1 MEGGV
6 GMVNVALAGL
16 GKMGLSHLSIVR
28 AHPDVK
34 VVGVCDS
41 TTYLLEVL
49 GKYTQVATFA
59 DYETMLDEAHPDAV
73 IVATPTHLHADMV
86 RATLRRGVHTFCEK
100 PLSLDPGTSTELAGL
115 AEGLGLVT
123 QVGYHNRYVATFA
136 EMKRLLDIGAI
147 GRVSHAMAEAYG
159 PVVLKPKGGTWR
171 SRRSSGG
178 GALYDYAAH
187 PIDLL
192 TWYFGPAQG
201 VSGSTLNAI
210 FSAETEDEVYTSIR
224 FADGVSSQLSVN
236 WSDESQRKMSTS
248 VTIWGSTGRIYAD
261 RQEIQ
266 VHLRDTAAP
275 VAGYQTGWN
284 VRYTTELTQAVRFYL
299 RGEEY
304 SAQLADFVGRV
315 AARRPEGIST
325 FASAARTDAVID
337 MIQRDAQRPAV
348 TVVRTDEEAPG
359 RPVVSTPT
367 TRRSIR
373 QVLRRR

>member
-1 MEGGV
+1 MIDLAV
-6 GMVNVALAGL
+6 AGL
-16 GKMGLSHLSIVR
+16 GKMGLSHVSIAR
-28 AHPDVK
+28 AHPDVN

-41 TTYLLEVL
+41 AAYVL
-49 GKYTQVATFA
+49 DVMGKYTGLRTFT
-59 DYETMLDEAHPDAV
+59 DFETMLDETRPDAV
-73 IVATPTHLHADMV
+73 VVATPTHLHAAMV
-86 RATLRRGVHTFCEK
+86 HEALARHIAVFCEK
-100 PLSLDPGTSTELAGL
+100 PLSLGGEGTALAQV
-115 AEGLGLVT
+115 AFERDVVT
-123 QVGYHNRYVATFA
+123 QVGYHNRYVASFA
-136 EMKRLLDIGAI
+136 EVKRLLDLGAI
-147 GRVSHAMAEAYG
+147 GRVSHAVAEAYG
-159 PVVLKPKGGTWR
+159 PVVLRAKGGTWR
-171 SRRSSGG
+171 SRRSTGG
-178 GALYDYAAH
+178 GCLYDYAAH
-187 PIDLL
+187 PLDLL
-192 TWYFGPAQG
+192 TWYFGPAVG
-201 VSGSTLNAI
+201 VSSSTLGRI
-210 FSAETEDEVYTSIR
+210 FSKETEDEVYSSVH
-224 FADGVSSQLSVN
+224 FARDVSSQLSVN